1 MLSQAKFHYLWGL
14 WGGGGGELSELS
26 GEIPEQ
32 LENTSITLNFN
43 YHHLGKKNLYLF
55 VLLKLNNWWN

>member
-14 WGGGGGELSELS
+14 GGKLNELS

-32 LENTSITLNFN
+32 LENTITLNFN
-43 YHHLGKKNLYLF
+43 YHHL
-55 VLLKLNNWWN
+55 KLNNWWN

>member
-14 WGGGGGELSELS
+14 GGKLSELS

-32 LENTSITLNFN
+32 LENTITLNFN
-43 YHHLGKKNLYLF
+43 SHHFGKKFLYLLV
-55 VLLKLNNWWN
+55 VLISKTK

>member
-14 WGGGGGELSELS
+14 GGELSELS

>member
-14 WGGGGGELSELS
+14 GGELSELS

-43 YHHLGKKNLYLF
+43 YHHL
-55 VLLKLNNWWN
+55 KLNNWWN